1 MIISDDVK
9 RILQNNDFSRTNNS
23 SLSANKQINFKELS
37 RNQSSIKRKVLKI
50 KNNLIARD
58 DHYDIKQ
65 SYFPQENQLQLSL
78 NNSIQDDKKMNTIQ
92 LQLINSSD
100 QQFIDNNYKTLY
112 QAVIEIFP
120 IEHEIWKDLIQQNQT
135 IEDVVN
141 NNSEYFQGL
150 LKVCLC
156 KQELAQ
162 QDLQNKNIDFNEIK
176 YYQPKKQISQYSK
189 DYSGSKNLPD
199 QPLLSQSKA
208 YEQYYAPHQAYLQ
221 KKSVYNQQFV
231 PLTFEKVDNFKPEY
245 NPNLNQSTFLSTY
258 NQNFMNWKGQY
269 PGKVTQQLSPKQQ
282 STLPFIA
289 ESNYSKNFKQIKTEK
304 VELQKHIKLGPFCE
318 NSESL
323 IKETTSQH
331 FFQSHYSVP
340 SKLIRPV
347 SPRLFST
354 KQSFEGQYRT
364 SFNKSYMSKN
374 LNTESQQ
381 SSFAEKFY
389 ESNAVKGLID
399 KKIKTR
405 IF

>member
-1 MIISDDVK
+1 MIISDEVK

-23 SLSANKQINFKELS
+23 SLSTNKQLNSKELS
-37 RNQSSIKRKVLKI
+37 RNQSPIKRKVLKI
-50 KNNLIARD
+50 KNNLISRD
-58 DHYDIKQ
+58 DHNDVKW
-65 SYFPQENQLQLSL
+65 SYFPQENLLQLSL
-78 NNSIQDDKKMNTIQ
+78 NNSIIEDKKMNTIQ
-92 LQLINSSD
+92 FPLINASD
-100 QQFIDNNYKTLY
+100 QQFIDNNSKTLY
-112 QAVIEIFP
+112 QTLIEIFP
-120 IEHEIWKDLIQQNQT
+120 QEHEIWKELVEQNQT
-135 IEDVVN
+135 IEEVVN
-141 NNSEYFQGL
+141 NNAEYFQGL
-150 LKVCLC
+150 LKVCQC
-156 KQELAQ
+156 KLELAQ
-162 QDLQNKNIDFNEIK
+162 QDLQNKNINFNEIK
-176 YYQPKKQISQYSK
+176 YYQPKKQTTQYSR
-189 DYSGSKNLPD
+189 DYSGSKHIPD
-199 QPLLSQSKA
+199 QPLLNQSKA
-208 YEQYYAPHQAYLQ
+208 YEQYYAPNLAYLQ

-231 PLTFEKVDNFKPEY
+231 PQNCEKVDNFKPEY

-258 NQNFMNWKGQY
+258 NSNFMNWKGQY
-269 PGKVTQQLSPKQQ
+269 PGKITQQLSPKQQ

-289 ESNYSKNFKQIKTEK
+289 ETNYSKNFKQIKTDK

-318 NSESL
+318 NAQSL

-354 KQSFEGQYRT
+354 KQSFEGQYRS
-364 SFNKSYMSKN
+364 SFNKSYVSKN

-389 ESNAVKGLID
+389 DSNAVKGLID